1 LRNTL
6 FCFVFVFVFVLL
18 KNIELKKL
26 SSETQNL
33 KDEIDILKH
42 NRDKVNKLE
51 STIET
56 YKIKLEEMS
65 DFKNQMRLLEETN
78 TQYMQTIIKME
89 EETKKIQALKNQ
101 IEMYK
106 KQIQDLHENIRIQ
119 EMKVKKYELENK
131 KLEER
136 FLQEQNEK
144 EQLVHEIDK
153 LKETNEHLQSNLN
166 TSTIE
171 MSHNTSNT
179 SLSNGSFSELELIN
193 VPFEL
198 KEKIFRLYH
207 ENKILKTKQNEFDEE
222 KLLILQNQYD
232 DERARTNDLQIRLN
246 EAQLQII
253 NCEAQISDLK
263 YSLNNKS
270 PKNVPN
276 NDEENRKLQQK
287 IDHLTIEKNIMR
299 EQLNNKEKEIFE
311 LNDLNEKYRNYLEK
325 AKIVIKSLDP
335 VNNPTNNNELQNL
348 KNQLSDKDKYI
359 KQLLVSTYC
368 I

>member
-1 LRNTL
+1 MSN
-6 FCFVFVFVFVLL
+6 
-18 KNIELKKL
+18 
-26 SSETQNL
+26 ETQNL

-65 DFKNQMRLLEETN
+65 DLKSQMRLLEDTN
-78 TQYMQTIIKME
+78 TQYMETIIKME
-89 EETKKIQALKNQ
+89 EETKKIQTLKNQ

-106 KQIQDLHENIRIQ
+106 KQVQDLHENIRIQ
-119 EMKVKKYELENK
+119 EMKVKKYEFENK
-131 KLEER
+131 RLEER
-136 FLQEQNEK
+136 LAHEQNEK
-144 EQLVHEIDK
+144 EQLGNVVDR
-153 LKETNEHLQSNLN
+153 LKETNESLQLNLN
-166 TSTIE
+166 TSTLE
-171 MSHNTSNT
+171 STHNTSNT
-179 SLSNGSFSELELIN
+179 SLTNGSFSELELIN

-207 ENKILKTKQNEFDEE
+207 ENKILKAKQIEFDEE

-232 DERARTNDLQIRLN
+232 DEKAKSNDLQVKFE

-253 NCEAQISDLK
+253 NLEAKISDLK
-263 YSLNNKS
+263 YSYNNKS
-270 PKNVPN
+270 PKNVPS
-276 NDEENRKLQQK
+276 DEESRKLQQK

-335 VNNPTNNNELQNL
+335 VNNPTSNNEIQNL
-348 KNQLSDKDKYI
+348 KNQLSEKDKYI
-359 KQLLVSTYC
+359 KQILVSF
-368 I
+368 